1 MQHIIKTA
9 LQQTFNYKTNKS
21 IYNILVGKKSHQTFF
36 DACSQQQLSLY
47 HSLPLLKYPS
57 FELFLENINEFNS
70 KIEIALHPRFTFE
83 SMVQT
88 FQAIQLLVQTMS
100 NIKQQEFQF
109 IPISQN
115 NKIQETVKIVYNH
128 IKKNELQSDFENE
141 LHNLFKAIEVK
152 GPCYLHYYLQGYDE
166 PMYTRQQVSLI
177 EQISQQQL
185 FEYEMNNLVIMMFEL
200 ESDDYTVL
208 SSLIMKPTLSN
219 QTFITYT
226 KLLEP
231 VSMESIASQQQVK
244 INTIEDHVLEILIK
258 GYMSNYDDYVDD
270 ALMQQFFNFYQ
281 QHRGERLKYY
291 KDKFDSLSYFQI
303 KVLIVGIERG
313 DLNVA

>member
-57 FELFLENINEFNS
+57 FELFLENINEFDS
-70 KIEIALHPRFTFE
+70 EVEIALHPRFTFE

-88 FQAIQLLVQTMS
+88 FQSMQLLVQTMS
-100 NIKQQEFQF
+100 NIKQQSFQF
-109 IPISQN
+109 VPISQN
-115 NKIQETVKIVYNH
+115 NKIQETVKIVYNY
-128 IKKNELQSDFENE
+128 IKENDLQSDFENE
-141 LHNLFKAIEVK
+141 LHHLFEAIFLK

-185 FEYEMNNLVIMMFEL
+185 FEYEMNNLVAMMFEL
-200 ESDDYTVL
+200 EKIEYTIL
-208 SSLIMKPTLSN
+208 SRLIIKPTLSN

-226 KLLEP
+226 KLLENFT
-231 VSMESIASQQQVK
+231 MENIAEQQQVK

-258 GYMSNYDDYVDD
+258 GYMSNYDDYIDD
-270 ALMQQFFNFYQ
+270 ELLQQFLNFYNS
-281 QHRGERLKYY
+281 HRGERLKYY
-291 KDKFDSLSYFQI
+291 KEKFDSLSYFQI

-313 DLNVA
+313 DLIVV

>member
-128 IKKNELQSDFENE
+128 IKENELQSDFENE
-141 LHNLFKAIEVK
+141 LHNLFKAIKVK

-208 SSLIMKPTLSN
+208 SRLIMKPTLSN

-281 QHRGERLKYY
+281 QNRGERLKYY